1 MSSLV
6 PPLRSSTNRLSR
18 NHTLSAQITA
28 RQERIKRRTT
38 RDLSNISPSYLNPR
52 SSGVDFFD
60 GDSISDITPP
70 GTKRFSVIDYLRQ
83 SPSPLFST
91 PRVLRTP
98 RQMEVLNEEGEVV
111 FGAKKRVKKERKR
124 ERGRESR
131 MQRARRS
138 IAIGLG
144 GAFSSVRE
152 VKPVGLGL
160 EKKIPV
166 GSQQQGE
173 PDGNENRIREVE
185 QEDNPFSDDNID
197 VGSIREQK
205 HRSEYLLLLYFFLD
219 CHRIVAIV
227 NYLLISGV
235 TERWSIFTSRHGGRN
250 RYSAWFSRAF

>member
-70 GTKRFSVIDYLRQ
+70 GTKRSSVIDYLRQ

-160 EKKIPV
+160 EEKIPV
-166 GSQQQGE
+166 GSQQQEE
-173 PDGNENRIREVE
+173 PDDNGNRIRGVG
-185 QEDNPFSDDNID
+185 QEDNPFCDGNID
-197 VGSIREQK
+197 IGSIREQK
-205 HRSEYLLLLYFFLD
+205 HRN

-227 NYLLISGV
+227 NQLLISGV